1 MVCANRKHQCA
12 VTILARRD
20 TFHQIRTHPQ
30 ILPNQSNPDIG
41 FKVELLHDVFEKSV
55 SVNSVASVCGCSII
69 GGFFQTGVNLT
80 MVCWPRNINA
90 HQCYGNISLAFCIF
104 ESVRQDFYFSSIFFQ
119 ILLQELPLG
128 RIRIAHSFGIQQ
140 TANFTAAAF

>member
-30 ILPNQSNPDIG
+30 ILPNQSNPYIG
-41 FKVELLHDVFEKSV
+41 FKVELLHDVFEKICQRQFRCLSLWLFY
-55 SVNSVASVCGCSII
+55 I